1 MGKENDGQYLHWIDQ
16 AVKDSLGKEGIRS
29 LPGFGKPLKNARY
42 LPRWLELQK
51 EIKEEIEKAIASK
64 HPEERIDMIN
74 RKIKTYNL
82 SCPSQFQKGLVT
94 EQNLESQLNVWS

>member
-1 MGKENDGQYLHWIDQ
+1 M
-16 AVKDSLGKEGIRS
+16 KDSLGKEGIRS
-29 LPGFGKPLKNARY
+29 LPGFGKPLKKDALQGDALSSTLKNARY